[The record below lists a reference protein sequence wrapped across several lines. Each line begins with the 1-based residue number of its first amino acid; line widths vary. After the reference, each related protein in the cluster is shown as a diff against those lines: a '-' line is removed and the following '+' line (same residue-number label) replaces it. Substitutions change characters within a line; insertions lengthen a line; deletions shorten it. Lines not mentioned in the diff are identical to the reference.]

1 MSLELFSLNADLK
14 RLRDEGYCVQV
25 KGGYLILRDVPYV
38 NAARKVLKGSL
49 ISSLNLA
56 GNLTQMPDTHVI
68 FFDGEYP
75 CKADGSPIQSISKS
89 SGTFDLGSGIVAKHD
104 FSSRPEAGYPDYY
117 HKMTTYA
124 GILCGHARELDPN
137 ANPKSLRSP
146 EDHEEMIFNYLDTAS
161 ARAGIGAL
169 ADRLAGEIVGLIG
182 IGGSGVYTLD
192 QVAKTPVRE
201 IRLFDGDDFL
211 QHNAFR
217 APGAPSLEELRQVQ
231 KKVDYFKG
239 IYSKMHRGIVAHPEY
254 INRNNVQL
262 LEGLT
267 FAFLSMD
274 AGDDKKVVVE
284 KLESLGI
291 PFIDVG
297 MGLTLEEG
305 QLSGILRVTTSL
317 PGHRELFREKVPFEG
332 GGADDLYATN
342 IQVADLNALN
352 AILAVIKWKKLRGFY
367 CDLERELHS
376 SFTTDGN
383 LLLNGG
389 KAR

>member
-1 MSLELFSLNADLK
+1 MSLALFSLNADLK

-25 KGGYLILRDVPYV
+25 RGGLLILRDVPYV
-38 NAARKVLKGSL
+38 NSKREVSKGTL

-56 GNLTQMPDTHVI
+56 GDLTQTPDTHVVY
-68 FFDGEYP
+68 FDGEYP
-75 CKADGSPIQSISKS
+75 CKADGTPIQSIFRS
-89 SGTFDLGSGIVAKHD
+89 SGNIDLGSGISAKHD
-104 FSSRPEAGYPDYY
+104 FSSKPEAGYSDYY

-124 GILCGHARELDPN
+124 AILCGHARELDSN
-137 ANPKSLRSP
+137 ANPKSLRAP
-146 EDHEEMIFNYLDTAS
+146 EDHEETIFNYLDTAS

-169 ADRLAGEIVGLIG
+169 TDRLSGETVGLIG
-182 IGGSGVYTLD
+182 LGGSGVYTLD
-192 QVAKTPVRE
+192 QIAKTPVRE

-217 APGAPSLEELRQVQ
+217 APGAPALDELRQVQ
-231 KKVDYFKG
+231 KKVDYFKA

-254 INRNNVQL
+254 ISQNNIQL
-262 LEGLT
+262 LDGLT

-274 AGDDKKVVVE
+274 AGDDKKFVVE
-284 KLESLGI
+284 KLESLDI
-291 PFIDVG
+291 PFIDIG
-297 MGLTLEEG
+297 MGLTLEDG
-305 QLSGILRVTTSL
+305 QLSGILRVTASL
-317 PGHRELFREKVPFEG
+317 PGQRELFREKVPFDG
-332 GGADDLYATN
+332 GGADDLYASN